1 MEKIEHIGIAVSNIE
16 ESIKKYE
23 KLLNTPCYKREVVES
38 QGVVTAFFKT
48 GPNKIELLAP
58 LNGQSPIAKFI
69 EKRGEGI
76 HHIAF
81 LVEYIQSELDR
92 LSEEGFKLINSEPVL
107 GADQMWVAFVHPKSS
122 GGTLIELCSHKK

>member
-16 ESIKKYE
+16 ESIEKYE

-58 LNGQSPIAKFI
+58 LNAQSPIAKFI

-81 LVEYIQSELDR
+81 IVEHIQSELDR